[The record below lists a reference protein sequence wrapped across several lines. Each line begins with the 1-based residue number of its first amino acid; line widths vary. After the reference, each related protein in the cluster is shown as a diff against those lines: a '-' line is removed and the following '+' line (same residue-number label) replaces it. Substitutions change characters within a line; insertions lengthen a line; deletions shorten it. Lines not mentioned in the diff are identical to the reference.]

1 MKLGAI
7 IAVLIAT
14 LVAPTLS
21 YADGVIIPM
30 STKVNLFKKLM
41 KERGMDLSGEDDSD
55 GHVQDYGN
63 EIKVITNRPVTLEQ
77 LDKMKEAAYLAV
89 RR

>member
-1 MKLGAI
+1 M
-7 IAVLIAT
+7 VLIAT

-30 STKVNLFKKLM
+30 STKVNMFKKLM
-41 KERGMDLSGEDDSD
+41 KEHGIDLSGEDDAD
-55 GHVQDYGN
+55 GRVEDYGTT
-63 EIKVITNRPVTLEQ
+63 IKVYTNKPLTLDELEIIKQ
-77 LDKMKEAAYLAV
+77 AAYEA